1 MNSKSMAGWINFAGL
16 VMIILGGLAFFQGLI
31 AVFEDGYYVVP
42 ESGHLVFDVNTW
54 GWIMILWG
62 IIIVL
67 TGLSLMAG
75 QGWARWVSIL
85 LVSLNVYAQLG
96 FLGNSSYPLWSL
108 TVLTLNIVVLFALVV
123 RWDDS
128 VVQVETRN

>member
-31 AVFEDGYYVVP
+31 ALFEDGYYVVS

-67 TGLSLMAG
+67 TGLSLLAG

-128 VVQVETRN
+128 VVQVETRD

>member
-1 MNSKSMAGWINFAGL
+1 MDSHSSKDS
-16 VMIILGGLAFFQGLI
+16 I
-31 AVFEDGYYVVP
+31 AVFEDGYYVVS

-128 VVQVETRN
+128 VVQVETRS

>member
-1 MNSKSMAGWINFAGL
+1 MNSKSMAGWISFAGL
-16 VMIILGGLAFFQGLI
+16 VMIILGGLAFFEGLI
-31 AVFEDGYYVVP
+31 AVFEDGYYVVS

-108 TVLTLNIVVLFALVV
+108 VVLTLNIVVLFALVV
-123 RWDDS
+123 RWDES
-128 VVQVETRN
+128 VVQVETRD

>member
-1 MNSKSMAGWINFAGL
+1 MYSKSMAGWINFAGL

-31 AVFEDGYYVVP
+31 ALFEDGYYVVS

-108 TVLTLNIVVLFALVV
+108 TVLTLNIVVLFALIV

>member
-1 MNSKSMAGWINFAGL
+1 MNSKSMAGWISFAGL
-16 VMIILGGLAFFQGLI
+16 VMIILGGLAFFEGLI
-31 AVFEDGYYVVP
+31 AVFEDGYYVVS

-108 TVLTLNIVVLFALVV
+108 IVLTLNIVVLFALVV
-123 RWDDS
+123 RWDES
-128 VVQVETRN
+128 VVQVETRD